1 MPVDPWLDSTPQRVT
16 YTIMADTGGVHT
28 WLRHADEPPSTL
40 GRYCGDSIEGW
51 FGEHRISAATEQAL
65 AAWQRSFEAAVVA
78 ARDVFDWSA
87 FHAQGVDLARQ
98 VKQEIRTRAH
108 VIYRKAVQDPR
119 HRADERQEVSLEGSL
134 VRLPNLA
141 QIEMLPLRMLVRRI
155 VSGGQ
160 TGVDRAALDWA
171 INHRIEHGGWC
182 PRGRR
187 AEDGPIALRY
197 GLTETAS
204 VGYAERT
211 KLNVRESDA
220 TLIMNAGV
228 LEGGSLLT
236 QRVAAG
242 AGKPCL
248 VVPLD
253 AEDRAAE
260 VRRVLEW
267 LGSDAF
273 LALNIAGPR
282 ERTRPG
288 VYTLT
293 YAMLQQLDRQAETRR
308 AA

>member
-1 MPVDPWLDSTPQRVT
+1 MAVDPWLDSTPQRVT
-16 YTIMADTGGVHT
+16 YTIMADVGGVHT
-28 WLRHADEPPSTL
+28 WLLHADEPPSTL
-40 GRYCGDSIEGW
+40 GRHCGDSIEGW

-65 AAWQRSFEAAVVA
+65 AAWQTAFEAAVVA
-78 ARDVFDWSA
+78 ARADFDWSA
-87 FHAQGVDLARQ
+87 FHAEGIDLARRI
-98 VKQEIRTRAH
+98 KHEIRTRAH

-119 HRADERQEVSLEGSL
+119 HRADERQEVSLEGAL

-171 INHRIEHGGWC
+171 INHRVEHGGWC

-197 GLTETAS
+197 GLTETVS

-211 KLNVRESDA
+211 KRNVRETDA
-220 TLIMNAGV
+220 TLIFNAGV

-248 VVPLD
+248 VAGLD
-253 AEDRAAE
+253 ADDRAAE
-260 VRRVLEW
+260 VRRVLAW

-273 LALNIAGPR
+273 LTLNIAGPR

-288 VYTLT
+288 VYTMT
-293 YAMLQQLDRQAETRR
+293 YTMLQQLDRPAETQR

>member
-1 MPVDPWLDSTPQRVT
+1 
-16 YTIMADTGGVHT
+16 
-28 WLRHADEPPSTL
+28 
-40 GRYCGDSIEGW
+40 
-51 FGEHRISAATEQAL
+51 
-65 AAWQRSFEAAVVA
+65 
-78 ARDVFDWSA
+78 
-87 FHAQGVDLARQ
+87 
-98 VKQEIRTRAH
+98 
-108 VIYRKAVQDPR
+108 
-119 HRADERQEVSLEGSL
+119 
-134 VRLPNLA
+134 
-141 QIEMLPLRMLVRRI
+141 MLPLRMLVRRI

-293 YAMLQQLDRQAETRR
+293 YAMLQQLDRQGETRR